1 MIALEIE
8 DFRRFSMGQKE
19 SFEIEQI
26 RKSWKEKKSDSWIN
40 NHVKFDDDNIKETK
54 EGTSKS
60 TCTSRMDFDELLPH
74 VGEYGIYQV
83 FLFLLM
89 LPFLFFLAFV
99 YMSQMFMTLTPN
111 DHWCIIPGLRNNT
124 LTNEQL

>member
-8 DFRRFSMGQKE
+8 DFRRLSMGQKE

-26 RKSWKEKKSDSWIN
+26 RKSWKDKKSDSWIH
-40 NHVKFDDDNIKETK
+40 NHVKFDEDSLRGSK
-54 EGTSKS
+54 EGDSKQKK
-60 TCTSRMDFDELLPH
+60 MDFDELLPH

-89 LPFLFFLAFV
+89 MPFLFFLAFV

-111 DHWCIIPGLRNNT
+111 DHWCNVPSLSNRT
-124 LTNEQL
+124 MRDEDM